1 MHPAFKA
8 TMIQGFLFIW
18 SWFFVW
24 LSFFGESSI
33 ARKKNQSITRREQ
46 IKCIFQSVQVTI
58 LFTQEWQ
65 MLFTWDNMLSYPS
78 YNAVPSD

>member
-33 ARKKNQSITRREQ
+33 ARKKKNNQLPGGN
-46 IKCIFQSVQVTI
+46 K
-58 LFTQEWQ
+58 
-65 MLFTWDNMLSYPS
+65 
-78 YNAVPSD
+78 

>member
-33 ARKKNQSITRREQ
+33 ARKKTPINYQEGTNKVHFS
-46 IKCIFQSVQVTI
+46 KCTSYYTIHTGVTNVI
-58 LFTQEWQ
+58 YLGQYVVISQ
-65 MLFTWDNMLSYPS
+65 L
-78 YNAVPSD
+78 